1 MRIAREP
8 SLRMAA
14 GIALGLACVPAA
26 DSEPPPGYVRVAQE
40 YGLPPEALYAV
51 ALTESAR
58 RLPSRELR
66 PWPWTL
72 NVEGAPHYYTTRME
86 AFRALKDYLAQGL
99 RRIDVG
105 LMQVNWQSHEA
116 RLRDPW
122 TALDPYYNL
131 RLGAWLL
138 ATEARARGD
147 LHAAIGRYHAPRDPA
162 RAARYRERVVR
173 WLRRLTASGVQ
184 AARESG

>member
-1 MRIAREP
+1 MRI
-8 SLRMAA
+8 LRQLSRMTT
-14 GIALGLACVPAA
+14 GITLGLACLPAPA
-26 DSEPPPGYVRVAQE
+26 SGPPPGYVQVAQE

-58 RLPSRELR
+58 PRASRRLR

-72 NVEGAPHYYTTRME
+72 NVAGEPHYYATRME
-86 AFRALKDYLAQGL
+86 AFRALKGYLAQGL

-105 LMQVNWQSHEA
+105 LMQVNWRYHEA

-138 ATEARARGD
+138 ATLARERGD
-147 LHAAIGRYHAPRDPA
+147 LNEAIGRYHAPGDPA
-162 RAARYRERVVR
+162 RAARYREHVMRR
-173 WLRRLTASGVQ
+173 RRLTASVAQ
-184 AARESG
+184 TARESG

>member
-1 MRIAREP
+1 MAQQ
-8 SLRMAA
+8 LFRMTT
-14 GIALGLACVPAA
+14 GIALALACLPAPAA
-26 DSEPPPGYVRVAQE
+26 EPPSGYVQVAQE
-40 YGLPPEALYAV
+40 YGLPPAALYAV
-51 ALTESAR
+51 ALTESGR
-58 RLPSRELR
+58 RLASRKLR

-72 NVEGAPHYYTTRME
+72 NVAGEPHYYTTRME
-86 AFRALKDYLAQGL
+86 AFRALKGYLAQGL

-116 RLRDPW
+116 RLHDPW

-147 LHAAIGRYHAPRDPA
+147 LHDAIGRYHAPRDPA

-173 WLRRLTASGVQ
+173 WLRRLTASGAQ